1 MTSVKEGVYIRESIF
16 GILDCREASTTS
28 HKKRLKEACID
39 KSVGEMSYKENI

>member
-28 HKKRLKEACID
+28 HKKAIKRN
-39 KSVGEMSYKENI
+39 VYR